1 MYVCKYVYV
10 RNVLKKT
17 RLCEKSNNGND
28 LDIDGDESLFFR
40 ISAVVSSAFLKI
52 FLPYYQWRYQPIL
65 W

>member
-1 MYVCKYVYV
+1 MHVCICQKCA
-10 RNVLKKT
+10 KKKLVCVKIVT
-17 RLCEKSNNGND
+17 MAMILILMVMNP
-28 LDIDGDESLFFR
+28 FFR